1 MYFCYGIKNS
11 SLEKPKEECATRERR
26 ESQQMELTIPKNRLK
41 QTLRPGIDANNKPN
55 GFTSALSSSYVSRVE
70 QNWQTFD

>member
-11 SLEKPKEECATRERR
+11 SLEKPKEESVTRERR

-41 QTLRPGIDANNKPN
+41 QSLRPGIDANNKPN
-55 GFTSALSSSYVSRVE
+55 GFTSALSSSYVSQIE
-70 QNWQTFD
+70 QKWQTFD

>member
-11 SLEKPKEECATRERR
+11 SLEKSKECATTERK
-26 ESQQMELTIPKNRLK
+26 ESQQMELTIPQNRIK
-41 QTLRPGIDANNKPN
+41 QSLRPANNANNKPN
-55 GFTSALSSSYVSRVE
+55 GFTSNLSSSDVSGIE